1 MAAIDRSIIEQA
13 VLEANDQS
21 QDIDIVPGIASF
33 DYYEDIFSPTITA
46 KAVVFNTGDTIKGK
60 DGKFQSIYNGLPL
73 RGGERLSLK
82 VAPNSEDNKGLDF
95 SKSPSDYF
103 SVESITDVITM
114 EKKESFVLNLT
125 SRETITN
132 ETTRVPCKF
141 GTSSSIDVS
150 VEKIL
155 KEYLKTEKKLDI
167 DKTSNPYG
175 FIGNLKKPY
184 ALLVWLASKAVPVE
198 SSGGTAGFVFFQTQD
213 GFHFKSI
220 DDLIKEEPKASY
232 TYTEYNKSA
241 IERNNDFNIIKY
253 FTNKNQNLVEKL
265 KLGAYASF
273 VATYDPQTCEF
284 SLPQKGTFTLDKYV
298 GKTKNLGSEIKL
310 PPVSEGSSETLGDI
324 PSRMMTMVI
333 DRGTVEKEVSTE
345 INADPF
351 KHQSQSIMRYNV
363 LFTQEVNMTVPL
375 NTNLR
380 AGDIIECKLPRVS
393 GAGNEFDDEQSGLY
407 MIKELCHHFD
417 KNQSITSMLL
427 VRDTFGLYGK
437 NNK

>member
-1 MAAIDRSIIEQA
+1 M
-13 VLEANDQS
+13 
-21 QDIDIVPGIASF
+21 
-33 DYYEDIFSPTITA
+33 
-46 KAVVFNTGDTIKGK
+46 
-60 DGKFQSIYNGLPL
+60 
-73 RGGERLSLK
+73 
-82 VAPNSEDNKGLDF
+82 
-95 SKSPSDYF
+95 
-103 SVESITDVITM
+103 
-114 EKKESFVLNLT
+114 
-125 SRETITN
+125 
-132 ETTRVPCKF
+132 
-141 GTSSSIDVS
+141 
-150 VEKIL
+150 
-155 KEYLKTEKKLDI
+155 
-167 DKTSNPYG
+167 
-175 FIGNLKKPY
+175 
-184 ALLVWLASKAVPVE
+184 
-198 SSGGTAGFVFFQTQD
+198 
-213 GFHFKSI
+213 
-220 DDLIKEEPKASY
+220 
-232 TYTEYNKSA
+232 
-241 IERNNDFNIIKY
+241 
-253 FTNKNQNLVEKL
+253 VEKL
-265 KLGAYASF
+265 KLGAYSSF

-310 PPVSEGSSETLGDI
+310 PPVSEGSKETLGDI

>member
-141 GTSSSIDVS
+141 GTSSSC
-150 VEKIL
+150 L
-155 KEYLKTEKKLDI
+155 LY
-167 DKTSNPYG
+167 TSD
-175 FIGNLKKPY
+175 
-184 ALLVWLASKAVPVE
+184 A
-198 SSGGTAGFVFFQTQD
+198 
-213 GFHFKSI
+213 
-220 DDLIKEEPKASY
+220 
-232 TYTEYNKSA
+232 
-241 IERNNDFNIIKY
+241 
-253 FTNKNQNLVEKL
+253 
-265 KLGAYASF
+265 
-273 VATYDPQTCEF
+273 
-284 SLPQKGTFTLDKYV
+284 
-298 GKTKNLGSEIKL
+298 
-310 PPVSEGSSETLGDI
+310 
-324 PSRMMTMVI
+324 
-333 DRGTVEKEVSTE
+333 
-345 INADPF
+345 AD
-351 KHQSQSIMRYNV
+351 
-363 LFTQEVNMTVPL
+363 E
-375 NTNLR
+375 
-380 AGDIIECKLPRVS
+380 
-393 GAGNEFDDEQSGLY
+393 
-407 MIKELCHHFD
+407 
-417 KNQSITSMLL
+417 
-427 VRDTFGLYGK
+427 
-437 NNK
+437 